1 MLDDAAIIAL
11 ALQAFEI
18 YLSVSAKAVTTYI
31 RSRLVTYH
39 DIGLRK
45 TGFLIGITSRDIH
58 AISED
63 VFGTESFPTVRPA
76 TVDKF
81 PFVSCLTGESEDE
94 VWMRL
99 QAVLAKKG
107 QKRINSSYEKLV
119 KDLRG

>member
-1 MLDDAAIIAL
+1 MLDDAARIAL

-31 RSRLVTYH
+31 RSSLVTYY
-39 DIGLRK
+39 GLRE
-45 TGFLIGITSRDIH
+45 TGFLIGITSRDIL

-63 VFGTESFPTVRPA
+63 VFGTENFPTVRPA
-76 TVDKF
+76 TVDRSL
-81 PFVSCLTGESEDE
+81 FVSCLTEESEDE

-107 QKRINSSYEKLV
+107 QKRIKSPCEKLV